1 MSLIKYTI
9 EALKPGGTPRRYLIW
24 VSINL
29 VFQALFSLGT
39 VLLLENQSATGL
51 HYVLFFSSIA
61 VGVIGVAFRNEKW
74 QIGIAYFMSIVGII
88 TCCISVMYN
97 LTTYASIVFLLNWWV
112 CILIAERREYL
123 SFSSMISSLS
133 LIGITAVLS
142 IYHTQTVPLGHKLI
156 VVLGGS
162 FATLI
167 NIYLLIIEFEK
178 DKNYFKESRKGIKD
192 LDVLSRRMVDIL
204 SAQEKLELVLWNI
217 CKECIPLLGL
227 EDCVIYLYNEERN
240 VLVQVAAYGEKMDE
254 EQLTISEPIEIHP
267 GEGIVGNCFLQ
278 SKTIMVEELEY
289 CDYYI
294 VDGVRRNSELAV
306 PIISNNRVI
315 GVIDSEHSTKGFFRD
330 RHHQAFQTIAHFC
343 GIKITDYSA
352 RESLKQMDE
361 ARMETEKY
369 KELDELKNR
378 FITNISHDLKTPLS
392 LIKGPALQIRQHSDD
407 PYIKKLSGYM
417 LKNIDH
423 LLRVVN
429 QLLQLN
435 RLDQGLN
442 QLYLEE
448 VEISALLQKIDDQY
462 GGLSKEKGID
472 LIIETENIRLRTD
485 AFRLE
490 QILHNLIQ
498 NAFRYTQKDA
508 IIQVK
513 TSSENDNLIISV
525 TDNGPGIDDNTKAKI
540 FERFFKGDVN
550 NHEGTGIGLSLVK
563 EYVTSIGGE
572 ITVESE
578 VNKGTKFTICLPLKI
593 NEDEKALEKEQEEKV
608 EWDPQQE
615 EIASKPIMLI
625 VEDHIDLN
633 NFIFSHFEQSY
644 HCLQAFD
651 GVDAL
656 EKIEN
661 IIPDIIITDL
671 MMPRKDGRELV
682 NTIREN
688 DQTAHIPVVIL
699 TAKDQL
705 TNKIEMYQ
713 EGVDNYMIKPF
724 DVVELQAIVTA
735 VLQQRLKL
743 RTFFRAKFLQ
753 EEMVDLSYPTED
765 LTEDLVTD
773 NITEQ
778 AMSFVLKNIDDD
790 QLSVMQLAEE
800 LGMGRNRLQREIKTF
815 TGLTPVEFVRT
826 IRLNEAKKK
835 LLNRSFTVSEVAYA
849 VGFNNLSY
857 FSRTFKAEFGVLPT
871 EWQQEQQL

>member
-24 VSINL
+24 VTINL
-29 VFQALFSLGT
+29 VFQAIFSLGPGLLFHGQT
-39 VLLLENQSATGL
+39 SPVLQ
-51 HYVLFFSSIA
+51 YILFFSSIA
-61 VGVIGVAFRNEKW
+61 VGLIGVAFRNEKW
-74 QIGIAYFMSIVGII
+74 QIGIAYFMSMFGII
-88 TCCISVMYN
+88 TCCISVMCD

-123 SFSSMISSLS
+123 NFLSMIVSLA
-133 LIGITAVLS
+133 LIGVTAVLS
-142 IYHTQTVPLGHKLI
+142 IYYTQVTPLGYKLI
-156 VVLGGS
+156 VVLSGS
-162 FATLI
+162 FATII

-178 DKNYFKESRKGIKD
+178 DKNFFKESRKGIKD

-204 SAQEKLELVLWNI
+204 SSQEKLEVVLWNI

-240 VLVQVAAYGEKMDE
+240 VLIQAAAYGEKMDD
-254 EQLTISEPIEIHP
+254 EQLAISAPIEIHP
-267 GEGIVGNCFLQ
+267 GMGIVGTCFQ
-278 SKTIMVEELEY
+278 KSETIMIEELEY

-294 VDGVRRNSELAV
+294 VDGVRRNAELAV

-315 GVIDSEHSTKGFFRD
+315 GVIDSEHSTKGFFRE
-330 RHHQAFQTIAHFC
+330 RHQQAFQTIAHFC
-343 GIKITDYSA
+343 GIKITDYAA

-417 LKNIDH
+417 LKNTDH

-448 VEISALLQKIDDQY
+448 VEISTLLQKMADQY
-462 GGLSKEKGID
+462 GGLSKEKGIE
-472 LIIETENIRLRTD
+472 LNIETESIHLRTD
-485 AFRLE
+485 VFRLE

-498 NAFRYTQKDA
+498 NAFRYTHQGA
-508 IIQVK
+508 VIRVK
-513 TSSENDNLIISV
+513 TCSDSDTLFISV
-525 TDNGPGIDDNTKAKI
+525 ADTGPGIGEEVKEKV
-540 FERFFKGDVN
+540 FERFFKGDIN

-563 EYVTSIGGE
+563 EYVTSLGGE
-572 ITVESE
+572 IAVESE
-578 VNKGTKFTICLPLKI
+578 LNSGTEFTISLPLNI
-593 NEDEKALEKEQEEKV
+593 ASEENVVVFEHEEKG
-608 EWDPQQE
+608 EWDRQQE
-615 EIASKPIMLI
+615 EVASKPIMLI

-651 GVDAL
+651 GVEAL

-661 IIPDIIITDL
+661 TIPDIIITDL

-688 DQTAHIPVVIL
+688 DQIAHIPVVIL

-705 TNKIEMYQ
+705 INKIEMYQ
-713 EGVDNYMIKPF
+713 EGVDNYMVKPF
-724 DVVELQAIVTA
+724 DIIELQAIVAA
-735 VLQQRLKL
+735 VIQQRLKL
-743 RTFFRAKFLQ
+743 RTFFRAKFLH
-753 EEMVDLSYPTED
+753 EEMVDLSLYTADLPQDHDTE
-765 LTEDLVTD
+765 
-773 NITEQ
+773 NITER

-790 QLSVMQLAEE
+790 QLSVLQLAEE
-800 LGMGRNRLQREIKTF
+800 LGMGRNRLQREMKAF

-871 EWQQEQQL
+871 EWQQEQVL